1 MTNDPLDPDEF
12 PLWLKGAAEHS
23 QFRAVLRLD
32 RILCTWRDHRQAVT
46 AQGYAVDAQVS
57 GKSVSEV
64 RRFLTDWSKRMKPA
78 YMACSLPDSF
88 EFPSNTI
95 GGQFLREAVLPVC
108 RDLGLAFSLMIG
120 VRKQVNPRIRLAG
133 DSVGKADLRC
143 VENLCRDFLTT
154 VFSSAFSAARISMNF
169 VSWLENSTTS
179 CRLAAGGL

>member
-64 RRFLTDWSKRMKPA
+64 RRFLTDWSKRMKP
-78 YMACSLPDSF
+78 
-88 EFPSNTI
+88 
-95 GGQFLREAVLPVC
+95 GVH
-108 RDLGLAFSLMIG
+108 GLFFAGLIG
-120 VRKQVNPRIRLAG
+120 VSQQHNRRPVPSGSRLA
-133 DSVGKADLRC
+133 C
-143 VENLCRDFLTT
+143 VPRLGIG
-154 VFSSAFSAARISMNF
+154 VFSDDWRP
-169 VSWLENSTTS
+169 
-179 CRLAAGGL
+179 